1 AIVTP
6 LGNVR
11 TVELRGLGP
20 DVQANI
26 APTTLNFGNVGL
38 LVPSEPR
45 SFELTNTGT
54 IPLEVID
61 LKDFMLPRGYSAES
75 NCPSRL
81 SAGDSCT
88 YWITFKPEAS
98 GYLQH
103 TVAAPVSMDPPMTLS
118 MSGTGQNGAPQ
129 LSPNALDF

>member
-1 AIVTP
+1 CPATLAAGQQCSGTVQFSPTGGGSKEASVAIVTP

-54 IPLEVID
+54 IPLEVIA

-75 NCPSRL
+75 N
-81 SAGDSCT
+81 
-88 YWITFKPEAS
+88 
-98 GYLQH
+98 
-103 TVAAPVSMDPPMTLS
+103 
-118 MSGTGQNGAPQ
+118 
-129 LSPNALDF
+129 